1 MCVLAGTGWVFVQY
15 ARMSVQCPKIVYIDF
30 LKIISMLSAKLLTIQ
45 ERQMTCLIIMNIR
58 TMITVVDVT
67 IINYY

>member
-1 MCVLAGTGWVFVQY
+1 MFE
-15 ARMSVQCPKIVYIDF
+15 CPVSGKKKVYIDF
-30 LKIISMLSAKLLTIQ
+30 LKIISMLLTIQ
-45 ERQMTCLIIMNIR
+45 VRQMTCLIIMIIR